1 MGLITSPWLIKRLSR
16 IWRPSMARPA
26 GSFPVDQEALNYLR
40 LTGRSEE
47 EIDLVEAYT
56 RRQGMFRDAE
66 TPKADFNNVITLNL
80 DSIVASI
87 AGPKRPQ
94 DRIALSDAKHE
105 IRSALTEVRQGKEKR
120 VCDHLC
126 KWSGRRIVRPI
137 GCDCRNYQLYEHV

>member
-1 MGLITSPWLIKRLSR
+1 
-16 IWRPSMARPA
+16 
-26 GSFPVDQEALNYLR
+26 

-105 IRSALTEVRQGKEKR
+105 IRSALTEVRQGKEKESAIIS
-120 VCDHLC
+120 VN
-126 KWSGRRIVRPI
+126 GRDEELSDLSVVIAAITSCTNTSNPGLILESSWRR
-137 GCDCRNYQLYEHV
+137 DCLRKMLDVEG